1 VIYCFFVLLIDYLG
15 GERSLLILLHGRP
28 PIPAIFPVNVWRSE
42 IDASDPYTFLFL
54 KRGILRRSFLCASCP
69 QALISYPITEYVQV
83 KPLLALASL
92 IMKATGT
99 YNEGD
104 FRARSGYLYV
114 SIVYNV
120 SICLALWCLA
130 VFWMCVHDDLKP
142 FR

>member
-1 VIYCFFVLLIDYLG
+1 MSSKVILFLAPFVLTRDY
-15 GERSLLILLHGRP
+15 
-28 PIPAIFPVNVWRSE
+28 
-42 IDASDPYTFLFL
+42 
-54 KRGILRRSFLCASCP
+54 
-69 QALISYPITEYVQV
+69 TEYVQI

-130 VFWMCVHDDLKP
+130 VFWMCVNEDLKP

>member
-1 VIYCFFVLLIDYLG
+1 LFSSLIIWEANAHFSSDSTGDRLSQLYFPLVCGDAKWMSAIHTRFSSLNEEFFVSSRHPNSFNVMLTG
-15 GERSLLILLHGRP
+15 FSL
-28 PIPAIFPVNVWRSE
+28 A
-42 IDASDPYTFLFL
+42 
-54 KRGILRRSFLCASCP
+54 
-69 QALISYPITEYVQV
+69 EYVQV
-83 KPLLALASL
+83 KPMLAIVSL

-120 SICLALWCLA
+120 SICLALYCLA
-130 VFWMCVHDDLKP
+130 VFWMCVSDDLKP

>member
-1 VIYCFFVLLIDYLG
+1 MSAIHTRFSSLNEEFFVSSRHLNSSNVMLTG
-15 GERSLLILLHGRP
+15 FSL
-28 PIPAIFPVNVWRSE
+28 A
-42 IDASDPYTFLFL
+42 
-54 KRGILRRSFLCASCP
+54 
-69 QALISYPITEYVQV
+69 EYVQV
-83 KPLLALASL
+83 KPMLAIASL

-120 SICLALWCLA
+120 SICLALYCLA
-130 VFWMCVHDDLKP
+130 VFWMCVSDDLKP